1 MGRYTGPSCRLC
13 RREGMKLFLKGTKC
27 TSPKCPIEKRNF
39 APGQHGQKR
48 IRLSDY
54 GMQLREKQKV
64 KRVYGLF
71 ERQFRGLFT
80 HAQKATGVTGAKL
93 LELLERRLDNT
104 VYRAGFA
111 ASRREAR
118 QAVHHRWFRVNGR
131 MVNVPSYQVRTGD
144 VIQAVAAEGI
154 QQRVRDIVERTKDRQ
169 APSWLTI
176 DAKELKAAVARL
188 PGRDDVNLPVQ
199 EQLIVEL
206 YSK

>member
-39 APGQHGQKR
+39 PPGQHGQKR

-64 KRVYGLF
+64 KRVYGLY
-71 ERQFRGLFT
+71 ERQFRGLFAD
-80 HAQKATGVTGAKL
+80 AQKATGVTGAKL

-111 ASRREAR
+111 ASRREGR

-144 VIQAVAAEGI
+144 VVQVVAAETL
-154 QQRVRDIVERTKDRQ
+154 QKRVRDIQERTKDRQ
-169 APSWLTI
+169 VPTWLTV
-176 DAKELKAAVARL
+176 DAKTLTATVARI
-188 PGRDDVNLPVQ
+188 PGRDDVHLPIQ

>member
-27 TSPKCPIEKRNF
+27 NTPKCPIEKRNF

-54 GMQLREKQKV
+54 GLQLREKQKV
-64 KRVYGLF
+64 KRMYGLY
-71 ERQFRGLFT
+71 ERQFRGLFGD
-80 HAQKATGVTGAKL
+80 AQKATGVTGAKL

-104 VYRAGFA
+104 LYRSGFVT
-111 ASRREAR
+111 SRREAR
-118 QAVHHRWFRVNGR
+118 QAVHHDWVRVNGR
-131 MVNVPSYQVRTGD
+131 HVDVPSYRLRTGD
-144 VIQAVAAEGI
+144 VVRVSPAQKIRK
-154 QQRVRDIVERTKDRQ
+154 RVREMLERTKDRT

-176 DAKELKAAVARL
+176 DAKELQFTMARL
-188 PGRDDVNLPVQ
+188 PVREDVTLPIQ

>member
-39 APGQHGQKR
+39 APGQHGQR
-48 IRLSDY
+48 RTRLSDY
-54 GMQLREKQKV
+54 GLQLREKQKV
-64 KRVYGLF
+64 KRAYGLF
-71 ERQFRGLFT
+71 ERQFRGLFS

-104 VYRAGFA
+104 IYRAGFA
-111 ASRREAR
+111 TSRREAR
-118 QAVHHRWFRVNGR
+118 QAVHHDWVQVNGR
-131 MVNVPSYQVRTGD
+131 HVDVPSYRVRTGD
-144 VIQAVAAEGI
+144 VVQVVAREAIQK
-154 QQRVRDIVERTKDRQ
+154 RVRERLEQTKDRQ
-169 APSWLTI
+169 APTWLTV
-176 DAKELKAAVARL
+176 DAKELKITVTRL
-188 PGRDDVNLPVQ
+188 PSRDDVALPIQ

>member
-39 APGQHGQKR
+39 APGQHGQRR

-54 GMQLREKQKV
+54 GLQLREKQKV
-64 KRVYGLF
+64 KRTYGLF
-71 ERQFRGLFT
+71 ERQFRGLFAD
-80 HAQKATGVTGAKL
+80 AQKATGVTGAKL

-104 VYRAGFA
+104 LYRSGFVT
-111 ASRREAR
+111 SRREAR
-118 QAVHHRWFRVNGR
+118 QAVHHDWVLVNGKH
-131 MVNVPSYQVRTGD
+131 VDVPSYQVRTGD
-144 VIQAVAAEGI
+144 VVQVTAAAAI
-154 QQRVRDIVERTKDRQ
+154 QQRVRERLELTKDRQ
-169 APSWLTI
+169 VPTWLTV
-176 DAKELKAAVARL
+176 DAKDLKITVSRL
-188 PGRDDVNLPVQ
+188 PVREDVTLPIQ